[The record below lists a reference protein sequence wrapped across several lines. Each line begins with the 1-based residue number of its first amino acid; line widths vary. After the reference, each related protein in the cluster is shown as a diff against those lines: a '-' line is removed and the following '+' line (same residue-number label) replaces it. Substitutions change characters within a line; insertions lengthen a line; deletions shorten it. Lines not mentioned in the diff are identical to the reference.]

1 MNIQNILKATHY
13 LGRNSLRLVRMPVAK
28 IFAGSGKNTLYF
40 FSENSCVATAKYLT
54 KKMGRFLPY
63 RHFLLSQ
70 SCRVRVSSSEVGA
83 STQVMDVLSEEMG
96 EMWNQ
101 KRRDVVQALSA
112 TKRAV

>member
-13 LGRNSLRLVRMPVAK
+13 LGKNSLRLVRMPVAK
-28 IFAGSGKNTLYF
+28 IFAGSAKNTLYS
-40 FSENSCVATAKYLT
+40 FSEKSCVATAKYLT
-54 KKMGRFLPY
+54 KKMRRFLPY
-63 RHFLLSQ
+63 RHFPLSQ
-70 SCRVRVSSSEVGA
+70 SCSEVGA